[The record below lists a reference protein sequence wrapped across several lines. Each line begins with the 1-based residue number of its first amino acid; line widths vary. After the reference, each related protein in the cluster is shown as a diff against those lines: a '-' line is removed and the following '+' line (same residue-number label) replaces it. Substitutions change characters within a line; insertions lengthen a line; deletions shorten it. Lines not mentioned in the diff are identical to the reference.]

1 MIYLWPCGT
10 PMVAMLRIGTR
21 VIDPVGMYGRD
32 GAAKTETPEAKRG
45 KVQFS
50 IFSDPGGK
58 SRSSGCPPF

>member
-1 MIYLWPCGT
+1 
-10 PMVAMLRIGTR
+10 MVAMLRIGTR